1 MASKMHQQEV
11 EQQLV
16 NLDNLLDQVD
26 EIIMSLPLRSA
37 VKNQLT
43 KHVYEL
49 YAEVEQCLDVT
60 PVDWD

>member
-1 MASKMHQQEV
+1 MHQQEV

-49 YAEVEQCLDVT
+49 YSEVEQCLDVT